1 MSMKFHYK
9 CCYCDDL
16 FHDNGDEEDQDLE
29 PCDDANCK
37 EYEDEPPKKGRSGV
51 RKKKNV
57 IVQDKYICITCMKSI
72 YPRPQ
77 FGRLFGLGLVGKY
90 APIASRSIFGD
101 PKWPEYPPG
110 WNFHWSPEILIM
122 GARAR
127 KWAN

>member
-16 FHDNGDEEDQDLE
+16 FHDNGDEDQDLE
-29 PCDDANCK
+29 PCDDTNCK

-57 IVQDKYICITCMKSI
+57 IVRDKYICITCMKSI

>member
-1 MSMKFHYK
+1 MSTKLHYK

-16 FHDNGDEEDQDLE
+16 FHSHEEEEDQDLE
-29 PCDDANCK
+29 PCDDASCN
-37 EYEDEPPKKGRSGV
+37 EDEPPKKGRSGGGKK
-51 RKKKNV
+51 KKKNV
-57 IVQDKYICITCMKSI
+57 IVRDSYICVYCMKSI
-72 YPRPQ
+72 YPKRQ

-127 KWAN
+127 KWAE